1 MPLGGD
7 DVVCERVQVPSESL
21 LLALSSSTIQTGD
34 VGKYALRMTMQ
45 LFSFK
50 FLQSLQGALEG
61 GRVLTQDMERRS
73 SKRSLTTIIGVVS
86 VLPR

>member
-61 GRVLTQDMERRS
+61 GRDRKS
-73 SKRSLTTIIGVVS
+73 VV
-86 VLPR
+86 